1 MRPRADRCSV
11 CGFGPLMAASSRT
24 GRRRYSR
31 SVDHAPPVDDARIAQ
46 GLRERDES
54 VFAMLMREYNAS
66 LLRVAQIYV
75 TSRAVAEEVVQETWL
90 AVLNG
95 IDRFEA
101 RSSLKTWIFRIL
113 TNIAKTRAQREG
125 RTLPFS
131 ALERPDAVPEPAVG
145 PERFLPPEHERWPGH
160 WASKPEPWPE
170 ERLLAGETREIIERA
185 IEQLPPS
192 QRAVISLRDVEGWS
206 SDETRNALGLTETN
220 QRVLLHRARSKVR
233 QALEDYFSERQ

>member
-1 MRPRADRCSV
+1 MEQVVSPDD
-11 CGFGPLMAASSRT
+11 SRL
-24 GRRRYSR
+24 
-31 SVDHAPPVDDARIAQ
+31 VEA
-46 GLRERDES
+46 LRDRDER
-54 VFAMLMREYNAS
+54 VFEQLTREYHAA

-90 AVLNG
+90 GVLNG

-131 ALERPDAVPEPAVG
+131 ALDRPGTVPEPAVG
-145 PERFLPPEHERWPGH
+145 PERFLPPDHEHWPGH
-160 WASKPEPWPE
+160 WSARPEPWPE
-170 ERLLAGETREIIERA
+170 DRLLAAEARSLVEEA
-185 IEQLPPS
+185 IDALPPA
-192 QRAVISLRDVEGWS
+192 QRAVISLRDIEGWS
-206 SDETRNALGLTETN
+206 SDETCNALGLTETN

-233 QALEDYFSERQ
+233 QALEDYFSEAA

>member
-1 MRPRADRCSV
+1 MTA
-11 CGFGPLMAASSRT
+11 
-24 GRRRYSR
+24 RRYSR
-31 SVDHAPPVDDARIAQ
+31 RVEQVTSVDDARLIE
-46 GLRERDES
+46 GLRERSED
-54 VFAMLMREYNAS
+54 VFEELTREYNAS

-90 AVLNG
+90 GVLNG

-131 ALERPDAVPEPAVG
+131 ALERPAAVPEPAVG

-160 WASKPEPWPE
+160 WSAKPEPWPE
-170 ERLLAGETREIIERA
+170 DRLLAAEARRIVESA
-185 IEQLPPS
+185 IEALPPA

-206 SDETRNALGLTETN
+206 SDETCNALGLTETN

-233 QALEDYFSERQ
+233 QALENYVSEAA